1 MSGPVIL
8 NMVLAQLAPEICEHS
23 SSDTWIWLMA
33 DTTVRMPII
42 RYYLEQSHK
51 GEGAAISS
59 KELERILHV
68 KGTEIRRL
76 VNILRSES
84 KPICS
89 NAMGYFYAANEQEL
103 QETIG
108 QLSSRVLM
116 ITKARDGLVIYLENM
131 TERSLPDGE

>member
-1 MSGPVIL
+1 MNKPPGNIKSIL
-8 NMVLAQLAPEICEHS
+8 CDH
-23 SSDTWIWLMA
+23 
-33 DTTVRMPII
+33 
-42 RYYLEQSHK
+42 LEKSHK

-59 KELERILHV
+59 KELERILQV

-89 NAMGYFYAANEQEL
+89 NAMGYFYAANQQEL

-116 ITKARDGLVIYLENM
+116 ITKARDGLMKYLETM
-131 TERSLPDGE
+131 TERSENDGE

>member
-1 MSGPVIL
+1 MNKPPGNIKSIL
-8 NMVLAQLAPEICEHS
+8 CDH
-23 SSDTWIWLMA
+23 
-33 DTTVRMPII
+33 
-42 RYYLEQSHK
+42 LEKSHK

-59 KELERILHV
+59 KELERILQV

-89 NAMGYFYAANEQEL
+89 NAMGYFYAANQQEL

-116 ITKARDGLVIYLENM
+116 ITKARDGLMKYLENM
-131 TERSLPDGE
+131 TERSEDDGE

>member
-1 MSGPVIL
+1 MNKPPGNIKDIL
-8 NMVLAQLAPEICEHS
+8 C
-23 SSDTWIWLMA
+23 D
-33 DTTVRMPII
+33 
-42 RYYLEQSHK
+42 YLEQSHK

-68 KGTEIRRL
+68 KGTVIRRL

-89 NAMGYFYAANEQEL
+89 NAMGYFYAANELEL

-116 ITKARDGLVIYLENM
+116 ITKARDGLLKCLDKPD
-131 TERSLPDGE
+131 ERSEPNGQSELG

>member
-1 MSGPVIL
+1 M
-8 NMVLAQLAPEICEHS
+8 
-23 SSDTWIWLMA
+23 
-33 DTTVRMPII
+33 
-42 RYYLEQSHK
+42 
-51 GEGAAISS
+51 
-59 KELERILHV
+59 

-89 NAMGYFYAANEQEL
+89 NAMGYFYAVNEQEL

-108 QLSSRVLM
+108 QLFSRVLM

>member
-1 MSGPVIL
+1 MPVNKPPGNIKVIL
-8 NMVLAQLAPEICEHS
+8 CDH
-23 SSDTWIWLMA
+23 
-33 DTTVRMPII
+33 
-42 RYYLEQSHK
+42 LEKSHK

>member
-1 MSGPVIL
+1 MLMNKPPGNIKSIL
-8 NMVLAQLAPEICEHS
+8 C
-23 SSDTWIWLMA
+23 D
-33 DTTVRMPII
+33 
-42 RYYLEQSHK
+42 YLEQSHK

-68 KGTEIRRL
+68 KGTVIRKL

>member
-1 MSGPVIL
+1 MPVNKPPGNTKVIL
-8 NMVLAQLAPEICEHS
+8 C
-23 SSDTWIWLMA
+23 D
-33 DTTVRMPII
+33 
-42 RYYLEQSHK
+42 YLEQSHK

-68 KGTEIRRL
+68 KGTEICRL

-89 NAMGYFYAANEQEL
+89 NAMGYFYAANQQEL

-116 ITKARDGLVIYLENM
+116 ITKARDGLVKYLENM